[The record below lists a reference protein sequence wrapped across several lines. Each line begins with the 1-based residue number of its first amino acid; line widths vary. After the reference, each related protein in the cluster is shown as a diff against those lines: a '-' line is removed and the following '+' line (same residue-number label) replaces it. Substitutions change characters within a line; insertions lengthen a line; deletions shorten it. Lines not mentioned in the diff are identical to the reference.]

1 MKVFTILTVL
11 QSIMDIVG
19 KFEGKKIDGEE
30 ITRLRTMLQTVI
42 EHNHFLT
49 AEVITFL
56 IAVKK
61 GEQNEKDVFD
71 SAVNFYGRMS
81 KYLEEQD

>member
-1 MKVFTILTVL
+1 MKVLTILTAL
-11 QSIMDIVG
+11 QSILDIVG
-19 KFEGKKIDGEE
+19 NFEGKKVDGEE
-30 ITRLRTMLQTVI
+30 ITRLRMMLQTVV

-49 AEVITFL
+49 AEVVTFL

-71 SAVNFYGRMS
+71 AAVNFYGRMS
-81 KYLEEQD
+81 KYLEE